1 MKIKSLADCWEKQA
15 KATLTSEEFA
25 LRLPLEDAA
34 KINALTEMY
43 PKRSR
48 SELLGEL
55 ISAALE
61 ELETAMPYVS
71 GDKIIAHDEMGDPL
85 YEDAGPTP
93 TFINLSK
100 KHLILLKQQDKKA
113 ANA

>member
-1 MKIKSLADCWEKQA
+1 MKIKSLANCWEKQA

-25 LRLPLEDAA
+25 LRLPIEDAA

-61 ELETAMPYVS
+61 ELETAMPYIS
-71 GDKIIAHDEMGDPL
+71 GNNVIAKDEMGDPL
-85 YEDAGPTP
+85 YEDVGPTP

-100 KHLILLKQQDKKA
+100 KHLEMLKQHGKQA

>member
-1 MKIKSLADCWEKQA
+1 MKIKSLAECWEKQA
-15 KATLTSEEFA
+15 KATLTSEEFS

-48 SELLGEL
+48 SEILGEL

-71 GDKIIAHDEMGDPL
+71 GDKVIAHDEMGDPL
-85 YEDAGPTP
+85 YEDVGPTP
-93 TFINLSK
+93 VFMTLSK
-100 KHLILLKQQDKKA
+100 KHLSLLKQQGKKA